1 MTLSGPQVPHT
12 FRQGELEAGDYFLE
26 VGLGINSWR
35 PLLPIQRVVADCQH
49 CPLEL

>member
-26 VGLGINSWR
+26 VGLGIKSCR
-35 PLLPIQRVVADCQH
+35 PLLPIQRGVADCGIV
-49 CPLEL
+49 P